1 MTAYKM
7 KYPGIS
13 ITTNSNQLVSLYTE
27 ARNTEAGVFCPITP
41 STEIG
46 EMYEFARA
54 KGRPNVFGR
63 PNLAIEAEGEHAAN
77 VDNGEINVADLKAK
91 GLRLLE
97 ELDTV
102 NV

>member
-1 MTAYKM
+1 MTASKT
-7 KYPGIS
+7 KYLGIS
-13 ITTNSNQLVSLYTE
+13 ITTNGYQLVSLYTE
-27 ARNTEAGVFCPITP
+27 ARITEAEVFYPITP
-41 STEIG
+41 SKEMG

-54 KGRPNVFGR
+54 KGRLNVFGR

-77 VDNGEINVADLKAK
+77 VDNGEITVADLKAK

-102 NV
+102 NA

>member
-1 MTAYKM
+1 MTASKT

-13 ITTNSNQLVSLYTE
+13 ITTNGNQLVSLYTE
-27 ARNTEAGVFCPITP
+27 ARITEAVVFYPITP
-41 STEIG
+41 STEMG

-54 KGRPNVFGR
+54 KGRLNVFGR
-63 PNLAIEAEGEHAAN
+63 PNLAIEAEGEH
-77 VDNGEINVADLKAK
+77 VDNGEITVADLKAK

-102 NV
+102 NA